1 MTITLSTSKKKIG
14 SNSDDGFEAELYGWY
29 SNQSGNTAVVHVELR
44 VTFIDSDYASYYGT
58 NKEWSLTFDGTNSAQ
73 YPDVMVLDDT
83 ITMKEQSKT
92 MTGGSSISAS
102 GSWYSYNYGSFS
114 VGLSDTVVLPQ
125 FIIAP
130 TKPTISVTNNNG
142 HQNTIQFGTTSFGY
156 PSTGNIKL
164 YVDTDPTFAAETL
177 LATETTVG
185 TKTFVHTGLTAR
197 TTYYY
202 RTIATNGSASSAY
215 VSTQIETRPA
225 LYAPDD
231 NEESA
236 IVQELYV
243 SHNGL
248 SKKVIKLYRGNSD
261 DEAERIY

>member
-14 SNSDDGFEAELYGWY
+14 SNSDSGFEAELYGWY
-29 SNQSGNTAVVHVELR
+29 SNQSGNTATVHVELR
-44 VTFIDSDYASYYGT
+44 VTFIDSRYSVYTGT
-58 NKEWSLTFDGTNSAQ
+58 NKEYSLSFNGTSSDQ
-73 YPDVMVLDDT
+73 YAPAMDLDDT
-83 ITMKEQSKT
+83 ITMTSRTQS
-92 MTGGSSISAS
+92 MSGGSSISAS

-130 TKPTISVTNNNG
+130 TKPTITAVNNNG
-142 HQNTIQFGTTSFGY
+142 HQNTITFGTTSFGY

-164 YVDTDPTFAAETL
+164 YGDTKADFSTQTL

-185 TKTFVHTGLTAR
+185 NKTFVHSSLTPK

-215 VSTQIETRPA
+215 VSTQAETRPA
-225 LYAPDD
+225 LYAPDA

-243 SHNGL
+243 SYNGL